1 MKKVVLELKTIVM
14 QYICMEA
21 DLDEKVSHLLGNEV
35 DLQINDR
42 DVAEDETI
50 MKDTTHD
57 FANSEENGEQIDV
70 VRKPIIRG
78 KCIKN

>member
-1 MKKVVLELKTIVM
+1 M
-14 QYICMEA
+14 
-21 DLDEKVSHLLGNEV
+21 GNEV

-42 DVAEDETI
+42 DVAEDEAI
-50 MKDTTHD
+50 MKDTTND

-78 KCIKN
+78 KCIKNLSWD